1 MAEATIATANVS
13 STEAKTI
20 SSRVQGDDVSPSA
33 APLRYVDGRAFNSR
47 NEAYLLPGDAEEHA
61 RLDAQHSA
69 ITLMFGGLFP
79 SQAQEEIEKSFK
91 AEREYT
97 KVTVLDIGTGSG
109 VWAMALAKQ
118 FPNTD
123 VIGLDIVPVNPS
135 SEPPPNCRFQLGDAN
150 TDLTAQFQPGSFHM
164 VHVRALLQ
172 GIKDYTALFQQIVRL
187 LQPGGVLLVVEP
199 TYAGYDGGKNRILAK
214 EPGEPGFTWFH
225 RMFTFAQQ
233 ATMARNPSLCLIEK
247 VGQLLT
253 DMGGETWQSVQT
265 VDAFIPIGIWSTDP
279 IERLA
284 GDFMRQ
290 NALQA
295 REALRS
301 MFLSSGLTAEDV
313 DQFVR
318 GLTDELTEATVQ
330 QYLKLTCTWA
340 VKTA

>member
-1 MAEATIATANVS
+1 MAEATSATASAS
-13 STEAKTI
+13 STEANNI
-20 SSRVQGDDVSPSA
+20 SSRVQDGDASTSA

-47 NEAYLLPGDAEEHA
+47 NDAYLLPGDAEEHA

-91 AEREYT
+91 AEREDT
-97 KVTVLDIGTGSG
+97 NVTVLDIGTGSG

-135 SEPPPNCRFQLGDAN
+135 SEPPPNCL
-150 TDLTAQFQPGSFHM
+150 
-164 VHVRALLQ
+164 HVRALLQ
-172 GIKDYTALFQQIVRL
+172 GIKDYTALFQQIARL

-199 TYAGYDGGKNRILAK
+199 TYAGYDGDKNRILAK

-225 RMFTFAQQ
+225 RMFTFAKQ

-313 DQFVR
+313 DQFVH
-318 GLTDELTEATVQ
+318 GLTDELTEARVQ

-340 VKTA
+340 VKAA